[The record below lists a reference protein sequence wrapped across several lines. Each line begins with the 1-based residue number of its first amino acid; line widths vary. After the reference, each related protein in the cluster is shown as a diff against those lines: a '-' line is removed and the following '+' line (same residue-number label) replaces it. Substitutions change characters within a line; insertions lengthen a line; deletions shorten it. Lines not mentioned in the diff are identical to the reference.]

1 MNNFSADISELGVV
15 QSASKIWEKISIL
28 RNLDER
34 EKRKYSRR
42 WIWEL
47 LQNAK
52 DVSIDSVNVKIDYFQ
67 KQIIFSHDGKKFTCK
82 DLLSL
87 VTQTSFKEMEQEQAT
102 GKFGTGFIT
111 THLICEKI
119 RIIGLICDYD
129 GRIKKLDL
137 QAITVR

>member
-67 KQIIFSHDGKKFTCK
+67 KQIIFSHG
-82 DLLSL
+82 SL
-87 VTQTSFKEMEQEQAT
+87 
-102 GKFGTGFIT
+102 
-111 THLICEKI
+111 
-119 RIIGLICDYD
+119 
-129 GRIKKLDL
+129 
-137 QAITVR
+137 TVE

>member
-119 RIIGLICDYD
+119 RLN
-129 GRIKKLDL
+129 
-137 QAITVR
+137 

>member
-52 DVSIDSVNVKIDYFQ
+52 DVSIDSVNVKINYFQ
-67 KQIIFSHDGKKFTCK
+67 KQIIFSHDGKN
-82 DLLSL
+82 LL
-87 VTQTSFKEMEQEQAT
+87 VK
-102 GKFGTGFIT
+102 
-111 THLICEKI
+111 ICY
-119 RIIGLICDYD
+119 R
-129 GRIKKLDL
+129 
-137 QAITVR
+137 